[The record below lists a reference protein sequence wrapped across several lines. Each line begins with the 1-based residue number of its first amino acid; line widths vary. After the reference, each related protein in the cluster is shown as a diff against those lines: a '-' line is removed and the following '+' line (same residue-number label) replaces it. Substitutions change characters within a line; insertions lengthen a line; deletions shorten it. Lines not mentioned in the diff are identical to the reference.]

1 MKVGVRIVEELQSIH
16 LVENQTQMTQG
27 LFAAIAV
34 LSFAQ
39 LGIEFFQEHQVR
51 VFGIV
56 IFLLS
61 CLGLFA

>member
-1 MKVGVRIVEELQSIH
+1 
-16 LVENQTQMTQG
+16 MTQG
-27 LFAAIAV
+27 LFAAIAI

-39 LGIEFFQEHQVR
+39 LGIEFFQENQVR